1 MALLLNI
8 DTALSDATISIANG
22 EDILLQKSNDE
33 QRDHAGFLQSAI
45 QSMLSE
51 LKLNGN
57 QLDAIA
63 VSAGPGSYTGLRVGL
78 ASAKGLCFSWKKPL
92 IMINTLEIITQNAI
106 IESKG
111 SSKYYCP
118 MIDARR
124 MEVFAAVYNEQ
135 LEPVLGT
142 GAYLLE
148 NPEFLSQLRKNQ
160 GPILFFG
167 NGMPKWKEIS
177 QEKTDKFLEL
187 PQSNAVAM
195 NLLSQKSFSLKSFA
209 DIAYSEPFYFK
220 SFYTTAKIITEN

>member
-8 DTALSDATISIANG
+8 DTALSDATLSIANG
-22 EDILLQKSNDE
+22 EDILIQKSNDE
-33 QRDHAGFLQSAI
+33 QRNHAGFVQSAI

-51 LKLNGN
+51 LKFDGH
-57 QLDAIA
+57 QLDAIS

-78 ASAKGLCFSWKKPL
+78 ASAKGLCYSWKKPL

-106 IESKG
+106 IENQDPSI
-111 SSKYYCP
+111 YYCP

-135 LEPVLGT
+135 LEPVVAP

-148 NPEFLSQLRKNQ
+148 DPKFLSPLRQNQ
-160 GPILFFG
+160 KPIIFFG
-167 NGMPKWKEIS
+167 NGMPKWKKITP
-177 QEKTDKFLEL
+177 EKADKFLEL
-187 PQSNAVAM
+187 PQSNVVAM
-195 NLLSQKSFSLKSFA
+195 NLLAQKSYTLKSFA
-209 DIAYSEPFYFK
+209 DVAYSEPFYFK